1 MSDGSLFVLERV
13 IRQKSLGEVLMS
25 KEIAQQLCEKIKEFA
40 SRAALEAGDGIELVD
55 VAFYTQ
61 YGKLTVEAFLWKK
74 EGIDLDDCE
83 KVHNL
88 LSAKLDTIEN
98 DFDDDYIL
106 NVSSQGLDRKI
117 VTNDDF
123 RRALDTEIE
132 VFDLNKKKSHGTLL
146 SFDDDN
152 IVIKTD
158 GKNPKEI
165 KIQRNLLTKV
175 QPYVRF

>member
-1 MSDGSLFVLERV
+1 MAN
-13 IRQKSLGEVLMS
+13 
-25 KEIAQQLCEKIKEFA
+25 EIAEEVRQTVKNL
-40 SRAALEAGDGIELVD
+40 ALEAVNEADENIELVD
-55 VAFYTQ
+55 VAFYKQ
-61 YGKLTVEAFLWKK
+61 YGKLTVEALIWKK

-88 LSAKLDTIEN
+88 LSEKLDSIDEY
-98 DFDDDYIL
+98 FDDDYIL

-117 VTNDDF
+117 ATDDDF

-132 VFDLNKKKSHGTLL
+132 VFDQNKKKSRGTLL
-146 SFDDDN
+146 SFDNDS

-158 GKNPKEI
+158 GKNPKEV

>member
-1 MSDGSLFVLERV
+1 M
-13 IRQKSLGEVLMS
+13 
-25 KEIAQQLCEKIKEFA
+25 
-40 SRAALEAGDGIELVD
+40 
-55 VAFYTQ
+55 
-61 YGKLTVEAFLWKK
+61 WKK

-88 LSAKLDTIEN
+88 LSAKLDSIED
-98 DFDDDYIL
+98 DFDDDYFL

-132 VFDLNKKKSHGTLL
+132 IFDQNKKKSHGTLL
-146 SFDDDN
+146 SFDDEN

-158 GKNPKEI
+158 GKNPKEV

>member
-1 MSDGSLFVLERV
+1 MANEIAEEV
-13 IRQKSLGEVLMS
+13 RQKVKNL
-25 KEIAQQLCEKIKEFA
+25 
-40 SRAALEAGDGIELVD
+40 ALEAASEADENIELVD
-55 VAFYTQ
+55 VAFYKQ
-61 YGKLTVEAFLWKK
+61 YGKLTVEALIWKK
-74 EGIDLDDCE
+74 NGIDLDDCE

-88 LSAKLDTIEN
+88 LSEKLDSIDE

-117 VTNDDF
+117 VTDDDF

-132 VFDLNKKKSHGTLL
+132 VFDQNKKKSHGTLL
-146 SFDDDN
+146 SFDNDN

-158 GKNPKEI
+158 GKNPKEV

>member
-1 MSDGSLFVLERV
+1 MAN
-13 IRQKSLGEVLMS
+13 
-25 KEIAQQLCEKIKEFA
+25 EIAVEIREKVKNL
-40 SRAALEAGDGIELVD
+40 ALEAVSEADENIELVD
-55 VAFYTQ
+55 VAFYKQ
-61 YGKLTVEAFLWKK
+61 YGKLTVEALLWKK
-74 EGIDLDDCE
+74 EGIDLNDCE

-88 LSAKLDTIEN
+88 LSAKLDSIED
-98 DFDDDYIL
+98 DFDEDYVL

-117 VTNDDF
+117 VTDDDF

-132 VFDLNKKKSHGTLL
+132 IFDQNKKKSHGTLL
-146 SFDDDN
+146 SFDDEN